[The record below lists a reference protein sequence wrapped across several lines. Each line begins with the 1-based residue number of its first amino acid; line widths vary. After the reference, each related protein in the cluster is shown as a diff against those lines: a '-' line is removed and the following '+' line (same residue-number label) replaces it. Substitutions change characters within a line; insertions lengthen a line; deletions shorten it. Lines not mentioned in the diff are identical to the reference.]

1 MRSPVGGPGV
11 VVDLEAA
18 VERPG
23 RVRVLSHQVSEELQ
37 LAELPVLAEAGRA

>member
-18 VERPG
+18 RERPG
-23 RVRVLSHQVSEELQ
+23 RVRVLPHQASEELE
-37 LAELPVLAEAGRA
+37 LAVLPVLAEGGRA